1 MWADD
6 LLSWTSTAAPS
17 RLENSL
23 ILNTPGFIGW
33 NFFFF
38 NTLQECKRTNEIPYK
53 GNSQCTRI
61 HHGHQCPVHHISV
74 AQRVQICVKQKIFK
88 WLYWIRFFFFC
99 TLQRSAGCNDML
111 DVRSALSGLEK
122 TGIVAASH
130 ANNVQGSFVSTGN
143 IIRSSEH
150 VAKLFCSL
158 SAALAAWT
166 VQLF

>member
-1 MWADD
+1 MKFLTKETHNALVFTTVTNVQCITF
-6 LLSWTSTAAPS
+6 LLHRGFKFVLS
-17 RLENSL
+17 RKFSSDSIE
-23 ILNTPGFIGW
+23 
-33 NFFFF
+33 
-38 NTLQECKRTNEIPYK
+38 
-53 GNSQCTRI
+53 
-61 HHGHQCPVHHISV
+61 SV
-74 AQRVQICVKQKIFK
+74 F
-88 WLYWIRFFFFC
+88 FFFFC

-158 SAALAAWT
+158 SAALAA
-166 VQLF
+166 